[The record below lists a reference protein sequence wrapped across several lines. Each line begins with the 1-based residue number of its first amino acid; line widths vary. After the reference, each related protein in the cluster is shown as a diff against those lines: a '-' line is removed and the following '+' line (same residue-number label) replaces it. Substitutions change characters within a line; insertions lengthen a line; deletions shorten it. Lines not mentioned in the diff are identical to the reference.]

1 MQGFEPA
8 SIKPGGRAR
17 SMTGY
22 AETIAEHDGMVLM
35 VSLRSVNHRF
45 LDLHVYLPD
54 ALQSLEPKVRREIQ
68 ERNPRGRLDL
78 KVTMEGAALTRLSV
92 DEALLGHY
100 LEVFRRLGAQYGL
113 SAETDLA
120 TLARFPGVLNL
131 AGSEAGG
138 GERTAA
144 LEALLLDTLRETLN
158 RWDAMRAGEARYLLD
173 DMEKRVGRI
182 QELAGRLEGFQAE
195 MVLLAQKRLQ
205 ERLEALLGQ
214 AGLDPARLAQEA
226 ALLADRADASEEIL
240 RLKAHAARFAA
251 SLAQEADLGRKLDF
265 LSQEMHREVNTF
277 LAKTAG
283 LGEASLPLT
292 DTALEI
298 KGEVEKLREQ
308 VQNLQ

>member
-8 SIKPGGRAR
+8 STNPGDRAR

-22 AETIAEHDGMVLM
+22 AETIAEHDGMVLT

-45 LDLHVYLPD
+45 LDLHVHLPD
-54 ALQSLEPKVRREIQ
+54 ALQSLEPKIRRKIQ

-78 KVTMEGAALTRLSV
+78 KVTVEGAALTKLRV

-100 LEVFRRLGAQYGL
+100 MEVFRQLGAKYDL
-113 SAETDLA
+113 PAETDLL
-120 TLARFPGVLNL
+120 TLARLPGVLNL
-131 AGSEAGG
+131 AGSETG
-138 GERTAA
+138 GEERIPA
-144 LEALLLDTLRETLN
+144 LETRVLDTLRQTLN
-158 RWDAMRAGEARYLLD
+158 RWDEMRAGEARYLLD

-205 ERLEALLGQ
+205 QRLEALLGQ

-240 RLKAHAARFAA
+240 RLKAHAARFGTA
-251 SLAQEADLGRKLDF
+251 LAQEADLGRKLDF
-265 LSQEMHREVNTF
+265 LSQEMHRELNTF

-283 LGEASLPLT
+283 LGEASLPWT
-292 DTALEI
+292 DIALEI